1 MDQVKFVEKP
11 LKNLKRYSLLNR
23 PYHFKFFK
31 NCIPQT
37 LLDSFLN
44 KLSIAL
50 LETFQ
55 SNQNTTFFP
64 SALFRV
70 TFMLESDEAPFFF
83 LKKKTWMQDFHFGN
97 QHHFAIFS
105 ELLLTKVICLIYY
118 FPKYNEPSI
127 QLRAFQ
133 NKIHV
138 LLR

>member
-70 TFMLESDEAPFFF
+70 TFMLESDEAPFF
-83 LKKKTWMQDFHFGN
+83 LKKKKKLGCKTFTLEINIILPFLVSCYSQKL
-97 QHHFAIFS
+97 S
-105 ELLLTKVICLIYY
+105 V
-118 FPKYNEPSI
+118 
-127 QLRAFQ
+127 
-133 NKIHV
+133 
-138 LLR
+138 

>member
-1 MDQVKFVEKP
+1 MDQVNFVEKP
-11 LKNLKRYSLLNR
+11 LKKMKRYSILNR
-23 PYHFKFFK
+23 PHHFKFFK
-31 NCIPQT
+31 NCIPQI
-37 LLDSFLN
+37 LLDSLLN

-70 TFMLESDEAPFFF
+70 TFMLESDEAAF
-83 LKKKTWMQDFHFGN
+83 LKKNKLGCKTFTLEINIILSFLVSCYSQK
-97 QHHFAIFS
+97 
-105 ELLLTKVICLIYY
+105 LICLIYS

-127 QLRAFQ
+127 QLWAFQ
-133 NKIHV
+133 NKTHV